1 MINTDLLHSA
11 KILIVDDEPDNVL
24 LLEKMLRNWGYQN
37 LTTTTDSRDAFEL
50 WKRHCPDLTFLD
62 WMMPHVDGSEITQQ
76 IRAEAGDTFSPIVVL
91 TADISPRTKRQ
102 ALAAGARDFLNKP
115 FDSMEVL
122 LRMENLL
129 EMRFLYLDLQNKN
142 AQLEALQKD
151 IVAIEEWAAHNAP
164 KNIDAETVEAATT
177 TLDE

>member
-11 KILIVDDEPDNVL
+11 KILIVDDEPGNVF
-24 LLEKMLRNWGYQN
+24 LLEKMLRHWGYEN

-76 IRAEAGDTFSPIVVL
+76 IRAEEGDNVSPIIVL
-91 TADISPRTKRQ
+91 TADISLRTKRQ

-129 EMRFLYLDLQNKN
+129 EMRFLYLELQNKT
-142 AQLEALQKD
+142 AQLKECQKD
-151 IVAIEEWAAHNAP
+151 ILAIEEWAAHIAP
-164 KNIDAETVEAATT
+164 EKEHAAT
-177 TLDE
+177 DI